1 MHALDTKYTILN
13 FLTCPNLYMLKKSK
27 HFSLKKIFITIYLD
41 TCKKLECDT
50 KKNEMLTSG
59 LRAFDKEF

>member
-1 MHALDTKYTILN
+1 MHTLDTKYTILN

-50 KKNEMLTSG
+50 KK
-59 LRAFDKEF
+59 K